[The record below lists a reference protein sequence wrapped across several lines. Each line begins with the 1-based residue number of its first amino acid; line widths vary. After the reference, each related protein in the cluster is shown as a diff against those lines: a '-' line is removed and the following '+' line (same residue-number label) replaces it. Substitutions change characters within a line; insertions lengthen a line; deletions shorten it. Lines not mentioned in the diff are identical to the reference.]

1 MLFDVVLTLLKIKT
15 NSYSMKEKILVALKT
30 KYKTF
35 GFGDKAFDVVLTLL
49 MLLLLIKL
57 LPLQY
62 KVTHQRCV
70 TNKDITNSVSD
81 NKSNTD
87 GNTKTKLL

>member
-1 MLFDVVLTLLKIKT
+1 ML
-15 NSYSMKEKILVALKT
+15 
-30 KYKTF
+30 
-35 GFGDKAFDVVLTLL
+35 FDVVLTLL

-81 NKSNTD
+81 TIGTTHRKFILIHL
-87 GNTKTKLL
+87 KWEI

>member
-1 MLFDVVLTLLKIKT
+1 MLFDVVLTQ
-15 NSYSMKEKILVALKT
+15 
-30 KYKTF
+30 
-35 GFGDKAFDVVLTLL
+35 L

>member
-1 MLFDVVLTLLKIKT
+1 ML
-15 NSYSMKEKILVALKT
+15 
-30 KYKTF
+30 
-35 GFGDKAFDVVLTLL
+35 FDVVLTLL

-62 KVTHQRCV
+62 KVTHQRYV

-81 NKSNTD
+81 TIGATYREFILIHLKWEI
-87 GNTKTKLL
+87 